1 MQLQGGGVMKMVEVK
16 VKNKP
21 NHLKAVAF
29 LGAYSQNK
37 GLLNEVIKTLDW
49 LEDVDKKI
57 KKEVA

>member
-1 MQLQGGGVMKMVEVK
+1 MEMVKVK

-29 LGAYSQNK
+29 LGEYSQNG
-37 GLLNEVIKTLDW
+37 GLLNEVIKTLNW
-49 LEDVDKKI
+49 LEDLDKKI